1 MPAQL
6 KNFLLTE
13 FLKNYG
19 AGSNVDHCQ
28 AGDACG
34 NKHLCAA
41 VLQTGRACG
50 STCWGKRA
58 MAPDSLQATVSSTNH
73 LSSSHSLDIL
83 ASKIARF
90 SCFPTQDPP
99 RGWPSCFPSN
109 LEGSAGV
116 RASSADQRVSGGLC
130 DTKGF

>member
-90 SCFPTQDPP
+90 FLFPHPGPT
-99 RGWPSCFPSN
+99 S
-109 LEGSAGV
+109 GV
-116 RASSADQRVSGGLC
+116 A
-130 DTKGF
+130 